1 MNSGDYFIRFDILS
15 LLEKHPEQNILTGF
29 CKSDGFSLPAKIL
42 ANHLGIAS
50 KAKLSHQASFTKKN
64 IFTTY
69 GFFDECF
76 DSRMDYHFWMRVL
89 PHEKFYFIKQYIA
102 YYQKIGESN
111 KNLVRMYKE
120 ELIINSEFLPTIYFL
135 KRLFIIIG
143 SFLYKL
149 LISRYR
155 WSEFLVCSPTSFLKN

>member
-1 MNSGDYFIRFDILS
+1 
-15 LLEKHPEQNILTGF
+15 
-29 CKSDGFSLPAKIL
+29 
-42 ANHLGIAS
+42 
-50 KAKLSHQASFTKKN
+50 
-64 IFTTY
+64 
-69 GFFDECF
+69 
-76 DSRMDYHFWMRVL
+76 MDYHFWMRVL
-89 PHEKFYFIKQYIA
+89 PHEKFYFVKQYIA

-155 WSEFLVCSPTSFLKN
+155 